1 MKLNNGVV
9 IENHGKPYFIAELNT
24 SHFGNVDT
32 AKKMIDAV
40 KQANCDCAKFQSWSA
55 DTLYSQT
62 YYRKNPIAK
71 RFVTRF
77 SFSPEQLKVLS
88 DYARSV
94 GIDFASTPYS
104 REEVDFL
111 IHQCGVPF
119 IKIASMEINNYPY
132 LDYIARTGSAI
143 ILSTG
148 MADQE
153 EITRAIQCIRD
164 AGNDNICVL
173 HCVSIY
179 PAQPSTINL
188 NNILAMR
195 GLYPEL
201 SIGYSDHTTGI
212 ETPIAAV
219 ALGAPV
225 IEKHFTL
232 DSSKIGMDNQM
243 AMEPQAFGA
252 MVQSCRVAWESL
264 GKHNRVVSDAELAQ
278 RINMRRSIVS
288 KRPIVAGSVIA
299 AEDLD
304 FKRPGDGYSPTQI
317 GSVLGKM
324 AVQDISCDEVIYP
337 HMMRAD

>member
-9 IENHGKPYFIAELNT
+9 IGNYGKPYFIAELNT

-32 AKKMIDAV
+32 AKQMIDAV
-40 KQANCDCAKFQSWSA
+40 KGANCDCAKFQSWSA

-62 YYRKNPIAK
+62 YYKKNPIAK
-71 RFVTRF
+71 RFVTKF

-88 DYARSV
+88 DYARSI

-104 REEVDFL
+104 RDEVDFL

-153 EITRAIQCIRD
+153 EITCAIQCIRN
-164 AGNDNICVL
+164 AGNENVCVL

-179 PAQPSTINL
+179 PAEPSTINL
-188 NNILAMR
+188 NNILTMR
-195 GLYPEL
+195 GLYPTL

-219 ALGAPV
+219 ALGAPI

-232 DSSKIGMDNQM
+232 DASKIGMDNQM
-243 AMEPQAFGA
+243 AMEPQAFAA
-252 MVQSCRVAWESL
+252 MIRSCRVAWESL
-264 GKHNRVVSDAELAQ
+264 GNHKRMVSDAELAQ
-278 RINMRRSIVS
+278 RVNMRRSIVS
-288 KRPIVAGSVIA
+288 KRPIVAGSVITE
-299 AEDLD
+299 EDLD
-304 FKRPGDGYSPTQI
+304 FKRPGDGYSPAQT
-317 GSVLGKM
+317 GAVLGKT
-324 AVQDISCDEVIYP
+324 AVQDIPCDEVIYP
-337 HMMRAD
+337 YMLV

>member
-9 IENHGKPYFIAELNT
+9 IENHGRPYFIAELNT

-40 KQANCDCAKFQSWSA
+40 KHANCDCAKFQSWSA

-62 YYRKNPIAK
+62 YYKKNPIAK

-104 REEVDFL
+104 RDEVDFL
-111 IHQCGVPF
+111 IHQCAVPF

-148 MADQE
+148 MADQN
-153 EITRAIQCIRD
+153 EISQAIQCIRN
-164 AGNDNICVL
+164 AGNENICVL

-179 PAQPSTINL
+179 PAQPSAINL
-188 NNILAMR
+188 NNMLTMR
-195 GLYPEL
+195 KLYPGL
-201 SIGYSDHTTGI
+201 SIGYSDHTIGV

-219 ALGAPV
+219 ALGSPV

-232 DSSKIGMDNQM
+232 DASKIGMDNQM
-243 AMEPQAFGA
+243 AMEPEAFGA
-252 MVQSCRVAWESL
+252 MVHSCRVAWQSL
-264 GKHNRVVSDAELAQ
+264 GDLNRVVSDAELAQ

-288 KRPIVAGSVIA
+288 KRSIIAGSVIVD
-299 AEDLD
+299 EDLD
-304 FKRPGDGYSPTQI
+304 FKRPGDGYSPAQI
-317 GSVLGKM
+317 ESVRGKT

-337 HMMRAD
+337 HMISVD